1 MKKGIKGGRL
11 SALVV
16 AGLAALFAVVA
27 AGASAAPDNKQN
39 VIIGY
44 AGTDAAGKAL
54 VAKYGGSVKH
64 SFSSINAVAASV
76 DSAKVSDLKKDAGA
90 RYVENDAPR
99 TALTLA
105 PLTSLSTSQLVPEL
119 SNGLYGLLMTNEYP
133 APLGYTGAGAMACV
147 ADTGIDANHP
157 DIKSNFLGGYD
168 AIDLDDNPDVG
179 RDIHEQHATHVSGT
193 VAGVNNGVGVVGGAP
208 GNQFLEARVLHWDG
222 TNNTGETSQVMAG
235 AQWLSD
241 HGCRVV
247 NMSLGGGDKSRAEED
262 LYDNLFVNGAGG
274 KGTLII
280 ASAGNDAAGKVSF
293 PAGYKNVLSVAA
305 LNADGSLASFS
316 NHGPGLDVSAP
327 GVDVVSS
334 FPRGTGHD
342 ARIGDVVALSAEF
355 AGTTSARGVTGTLVN
370 CGLALTPTDCPTTVS
385 GNIAVISRG
394 QISFAQKVE
403 NAMSRGAKA
412 AVIYNNV
419 AGNLNATLSTD
430 RTSTGA
436 AWIPVVTVT
445 QAQGQT
451 LVGQAGSTSTVYSIA
466 TSWDYLSGTSMAA
479 PHVTAAA
486 ALVLS
491 ANPTLSSAQLA
502 DVLTSTASDLG
513 NPNYDTTFGNGLVNA
528 KAAVEKALAT
538 P

>member
-1 MKKGIKGGRL
+1 MKERIYVGRTV
-11 SALVV
+11 AIVVTCLVAVFAFV
-16 AGLAALFAVVA
+16 AGATAA
-27 AGASAAPDNKQN
+27 SDKQN

-44 AGTDAAGKAL
+44 AGSDAAGKAL
-54 VAKYGGSVKH
+54 VGKYGGSVKH
-64 SFSSINAVAASV
+64 DFSSIKAIAASV
-76 DSAKVSDLKKDAGA
+76 DSAKVSDLKQDAGV

-99 TALTLA
+99 TAQTLA
-105 PLTSLSTSQLVPEL
+105 PLTGLSTSQLVPDL
-119 SNGLYGLLMTNEYP
+119 SNGLYGLVQTNEYP
-133 APLGYTGAGAMACV
+133 SPLGFTGAGAMACV

-168 AIDLDDNPDVG
+168 AIDLDDNPNVG
-179 RDIHEQHATHVSGT
+179 NDIHEQHATHVSGT
-193 VAGVNNGVGVVGGAP
+193 VAGVDNDKGVVGGAP

-222 TNNTGETSQVMAG
+222 TNNTGTTSQVMAG
-235 AQWLSD
+235 AQWLAD
-241 HGCRVV
+241 HGCRVI

-262 LYDNLFVNGAGG
+262 LYDSLFVNGAGG

-280 ASAGNDAAGKVSF
+280 ASAGNDAANHISF
-293 PAGYKNVLSVAA
+293 PAGYRNVLSVAA
-305 LNADGSLASFS
+305 LNQDGSPASFT
-316 NHGPGLDVSAP
+316 NGGPGLDISAP

-334 FPRGTGHD
+334 FPSGTGHD
-342 ARIGDVVALSAEF
+342 ARVGGIVAFSAEF
-355 AGTTSARGVTGTLVN
+355 AGSTAPQGVTGTLVN
-370 CGLALTPTDCPTTVS
+370 CGLALTPNDCPASVA
-385 GNIAVISRG
+385 GNIALISRG
-394 QISFAQKVE
+394 SATFATKVQ

-419 AGNLNATLSTD
+419 AGSLNATLGSD

-451 LVGQAGSTSTVYSIA
+451 LVGQVNSTTTVFSVP

-491 ANPTLSSAQLA
+491 AKPSLNSAQLT
-502 DVLTSTASDLG
+502 DILTSTATNLG
-513 NPNYDTTFGNGLVNA
+513 SPTTFGSGIVNA

>member
-1 MKKGIKGGRL
+1 MKKGNNAGRMT
-11 SALVV
+11 AIVV
-16 AGLAALFAVVA
+16 VCLATVFAVVA
-27 AGASAAPDNKQN
+27 SSATAASEQQN

-44 AGTDAAGKAL
+44 AGNDAAGKAV

-64 SFSSINAVAASV
+64 QFGSINAIAASV
-76 DSAKVSDLKKDAGA
+76 DSTKVSDLKKDAGV
-90 RYVENDAPR
+90 RYVENDATR
-99 TALTLA
+99 TAQTLA
-105 PLTSLSTSQLVPEL
+105 PLTGLADSQLVPSS
-119 SNGLYGLLMTNEYP
+119 SNGLYGLLMTHEYP

-157 DIKSNFLGGYD
+157 DIKANFLGGYD
-168 AIDLDDNPDVG
+168 AIDLDNSPDVG

-193 VAGVNNGVGVVGGAP
+193 VAGVDNNVGVVGGAP
-208 GNQFLEARVLHWDG
+208 GNDFLEARVLHWDG
-222 TNNTGETSQVMAG
+222 TNNTGTTSQVMAG
-235 AQWLSD
+235 AQWLAD
-241 HGCRVV
+241 HGCRVI

-262 LYDNLFVNGAGG
+262 LYDNLFANGAGG

-280 ASAGNDAAGKVSF
+280 ASAGNDSAGKVSF
-293 PAGYKNVLSVAA
+293 PAGYKNVVSVAA
-305 LNADGSLASFS
+305 LNPDGTLASFS
-316 NHGPGLDVSAP
+316 NNGPGLDLSAP

-342 ARIGDVVALSAEF
+342 ARVGSITGLSAEF
-355 AGTTSARGVTGTLVN
+355 GGSTSSRGVSGTLVD
-370 CGLALTPTDCPTTVS
+370 CGFALTPTDCPASVS
-385 GNIAVISRG
+385 GNIALISRG

-412 AVIYNNV
+412 AVIFNNV
-419 AGNLNATLSTD
+419 AGELNATLGTD

-445 QAQGQT
+445 QAEGQT
-451 LVGQAGSTSTVYSIA
+451 LKGQAGSNTTVFSLPI
-466 TSWDYLSGTSMAA
+466 SWDYLSGTSMAA

-491 ANPTLSSAQLA
+491 ANPALDSAQLT
-502 DVLTSTASDLG
+502 DVLTSTATDIG
-513 NPNYDTTFGNGLVNA
+513 IPNYDTTFGNGLVNA
-528 KAAVEKALAT
+528 EAAVQKALAT